1 MILVKKKRK
10 EVVTDMYYDEVIQ
23 RKRYQR
29 IVERVSSIMMSNNKY
44 PFIIRCFIIG
54 YKIIKE
60 IKEELTMNVINKLTV
75 EELITSYHYIY
86 RWEMGQVSVKD
97 YGSYMDGIMGGK
109 SCMTC
114 KGRLKGKNEMFSK
127 LIFKRLSQ
135 LFPFIFDYPQLN
147 TDKYNT
153 TYYSD
158 NWKCM
163 SFKQQRELID
173 TLIKDLNK
181 GKRGNV
187 PLSQLN
193 GLEEDVET
201 LRGLYRERLHINY
214 IEKQLKEEEERKEEL
229 LKKHSK
235 KYYKISKTKLK
246 RSYEYYKDGWSMS
259 KIHKEYLNKQISY
272 QHFTKIFKQF
282 IEDNKDWLD

>member
-1 MILVKKKRK
+1 MILVKNKRK
-10 EVVTDMYYDEVIQ
+10 DTIMDMYYDEVIQ
-23 RKRYQR
+23 RKRLQR
-29 IVERVSSIMMSNNKY
+29 IVERVSSIIMSNNKY
-44 PFIIRCFIIG
+44 PFIFKCFIIG

-60 IKEELTMNVINKLTV
+60 IKNELYMNVINKLTV
-75 EELITSYHYIY
+75 EDLITSYHFIY
-86 RWEMGQVSVKD
+86 KWETGQLTVKD
-97 YGSYMDGIMGGK
+97 YGVHIDGIMGGK
-109 SCMTC
+109 SCSTC
-114 KGRLKGKNEMFSK
+114 KGRMKGKHEMFSK

-135 LFPFIFDYPQLN
+135 LLPFIFPYPQLN

-153 TYYSD
+153 IYYSD

-163 SFKQQRELID
+163 SFKQMRELID
-173 TLIKDLNK
+173 TLIIELNK
-181 GKRGNV
+181 GRKGNV

-193 GLEEDVET
+193 GLEEDIET
-201 LRGLYRERLHINY
+201 LRGLYRERLDINY
-214 IEKQLKEEEERKEEL
+214 VEKQLKEEEERKEEL

-259 KIHKEYLNKQISY
+259 KIHKEYLNKSISY

-282 IEDNKDWLD
+282 IDDNKDWLD